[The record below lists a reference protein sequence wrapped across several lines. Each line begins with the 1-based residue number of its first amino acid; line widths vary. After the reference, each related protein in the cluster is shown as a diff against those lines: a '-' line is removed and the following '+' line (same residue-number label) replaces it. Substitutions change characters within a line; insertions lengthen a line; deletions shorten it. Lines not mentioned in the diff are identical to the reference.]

1 MVSWNFQGL
10 LPYFLS
16 PTFPLGS
23 SFSHT
28 HHTLNNASQELR
40 VCGCVKP
47 QVPGSTPRNRGR
59 GHQSLGTSISSWP
72 SNRGLSWV
80 TVTEIMNSILNCRL
94 GPTTPLEG
102 TVWGGAPGER
112 VWPNLGNA
120 SVMVKAHVDST
131 GTHLSAALLSPGSK
145 EAIGRHPESG
155 FVLLLRQDFIMWWLA
170 WNLLCRPA

>member
-10 LPYFLS
+10 LSYFLN

-47 QVPGSTPRNRGR
+47 QAPGSTPRNRGR
-59 GHQSLGTSISSWP
+59 GHQSLGTSISAWP

-80 TVTEIMNSILNCRL
+80 TVTPFSTAALVPQHHWKGQYGGGHQGREC
-94 GPTTPLEG
+94 GPTLE
-102 TVWGGAPGER
+102 T
-112 VWPNLGNA
+112 
-120 SVMVKAHVDST
+120 
-131 GTHLSAALLSPGSK
+131 LLSWSRPMLILQGLICLLPCCLQAQRKQSVDTQ
-145 EAIGRHPESG
+145 RV
-155 FVLLLRQDFIMWWLA
+155 VLFY
-170 WNLLCRPA
+170 C

>member
-59 GHQSLGTSISSWP
+59 GHQSLGTSISAWP

-102 TVWGGAPGER
+102 TGWGGHQGRECGPTLE
-112 VWPNLGNA
+112 
-120 SVMVKAHVDST
+120 T
-131 GTHLSAALLSPGSK
+131 LLSWSRPMLILQGLICLLPCCLQAQRKQSVDTQ
-145 EAIGRHPESG
+145 RV
-155 FVLLLRQDFIMWWLA
+155 VLFY
-170 WNLLCRPA
+170 C